1 MIRYAYIIP
10 FLPLLSFFIN
20 IAVGKRLPRKGDW
33 LCLGTIAIGLAMS
46 IGIFYEVFRAYDPN
60 FRYHV
65 VFPWLTIGDRA
76 VFNTG
81 ILIDNVTAVML
92 LVVTIVSTL
101 VHLFSIGY
109 MHGDPRYSRYFA
121 YLSIFSFSMLGL
133 VLAESFL
140 FIYIFW
146 ELVGLSSYLLIGF
159 WFEKKSASDAGKK
172 AFIVNRVGDFGFLI
186 GILIIYATCGVLGYD
201 QVFLAIGE
209 GKLSGTL
216 LTLAGI
222 GVFCGAIGKSAQF
235 PLHVWLP
242 DAMEGPTPVSALIHA
257 ATMVAAG
264 VYLVGRVYPM
274 FTPDAFLFIAYFG
287 LITLFLTATIALA
300 QNDIKKVLAY
310 STCSQLGYMIM
321 GLGVGGY
328 TAGLAHLTTHAAFK
342 ACLFLGSGSV
352 IHAVHSQ
359 DIQEMGG
366 LRKKMPI
373 TFATFLIATLAISGV
388 PGFSGFYSKD
398 MILGAA
404 LEFGMKSANPLHMI
418 FFIGALFT
426 AGLTAFYMFRLV
438 ILTFFGAPKDHHKFD
453 HAHESPPSMWVP
465 LVILAGLSFSFW
477 YSGWFGTLVQ
487 KPKSVANLAG
497 ISAPAKVATMEHAAV
512 MAPAPTPVVHGESP
526 SEASHGSSPPGPT
539 HEAASPRGTTP
550 LRSHETAAPHS
561 APKDGAGRTPGAV
574 HAASQGHAGEADHD
588 AHIAHTA
595 HSYAMYSSVAVGTL
609 GIFLAFVV
617 YSFGWINPDRVMNAV
632 KPLHTFLQN
641 KWYFDEL
648 YEATVVD
655 GSKALSRGLAWFDN
669 NVVDGLVNLSAQLG
683 VFASFLVGKFDDYV
697 VDGAVN
703 GLASATTGSG
713 SLLRRL
719 QTGKLYHYVFVLA
732 GGAVVI
738 FLIKAF

>member
-10 FLPLLSFFIN
+10 LLPLASFFIN

-33 LCLGTIAIGLAMS
+33 LSLATILAGLVMS
-46 IGIFYEVFRAYDPN
+46 VGIFLEVFQAYDPN
-60 FRYHV
+60 FKYHV
-65 VFPWLTIGDRA
+65 VAPWLTVGDRFA
-76 VFNTG
+76 LNVG
-81 ILIDNVTAVML
+81 ILVDNLTAVML
-92 LVVTIVSTL
+92 LVVTGVSTL

-133 VLAESFL
+133 VLAESFF

-159 WFEKKSASDAGKK
+159 WFEKKSAADAGKK
-172 AFIVNRVGDFGFLI
+172 AFITTHIGDVGFLI
-186 GILIIYATCGVLGYD
+186 GNMIIFVTCGVFGFD
-201 QVFLAIGE
+201 EVFQAIGQ

-216 LTLAGI
+216 LTIAGI

-274 FTPDAFLFIAYFG
+274 FTPDAFLFIAYIGF
-287 LITLFLTATIALA
+287 ITLFIAATIALT

-310 STCSQLGYMIM
+310 STVSQLGFMIM

-328 TAGLAHLTTHAAFK
+328 TAGLAHLATHAAFK

-352 IHAVHSQ
+352 IHALHTQ
-359 DIQEMGG
+359 DLREMGG

-373 TFATFLIATLAISGV
+373 TFVTFLIATLAIAGV
-388 PGFSGFYSKD
+388 PGFSGFFSKD
-398 MILGAA
+398 MILAAA
-404 LEFGMKSANPLHMI
+404 LEFGMRNPAHYVL
-418 FFIGALFT
+418 FFGALFT
-426 AGLTAFYMFRLV
+426 AGMTAFYMFRLV
-438 ILTFFGAPKDHHKFD
+438 IMAFLGEPKDHHKFD
-453 HAHESPPSMWVP
+453 HAHESPPNMWVP
-465 LVILAGLSFSFW
+465 LVVLAIFSFSFW
-477 YSGWFGTLVQ
+477 FKSPFVEKGWVQTLIT
-487 KPKSVANLAG
+487 KPATVANVAE
-497 ISAPAKVATMEHAAV
+497 APVAAASMEHAAV
-512 MAPAPTPVVHGESP
+512 MTGEATHAAAPAEGGGHDAVPAAHGEK
-526 SEASHGSSPPGPT
+526 AGAPT
-539 HEAASPRGTTP
+539 HA
-550 LRSHETAAPHS
+550 
-561 APKDGAGRTPGAV
+561 GAG
-574 HAASQGHAGEADHD
+574 EHD
-588 AHIAHTA
+588 AHLAHMA
-595 HSYAMYSSVAVGTL
+595 HSYAMYSSVAVGML
-609 GIFLAFVV
+609 GIFLGFVV
-617 YSFGWINPDRVMNAV
+617 YFFGWIDPARVANSV
-632 KPLHTFLQN
+632 KPLYNFLLN

-648 YEATVVD
+648 YDKTVID
-655 GSKALSRGLAWFDN
+655 GSIALAKFLAWFDLH
-669 NVVDGLVNLSAQLG
+669 VVDGLVNLAAQLG
-683 VFASFLVGKFDDYV
+683 VFVSFLVGKFDDYV

-703 GLASATTGSG
+703 GLASATIGGGSI
-713 SLLRRL
+713 LRRL

>member
-1 MIRYAYIIP
+1 VIRYAYIIP

-65 VFPWLTIGDRA
+65 VFPWLTVGDRA
-76 VFNTG
+76 LFNAG

-109 MHGDPRYSRYFA
+109 MHGDPRYSRFFA

-287 LITLFLTATIALA
+287 LITLFITATIALA

-373 TFATFLIATLAISGV
+373 TFVTFLIATLAISGV

-404 LEFGMKSANPLHMI
+404 LEFGMKSSNPLHMI

-453 HAHESPPSMWVP
+453 HAHESPPNMWVP

-477 YSGWFGTLVQ
+477 FSGWFGTLVQ

-497 ISAPAKVATMEHAAV
+497 ISAPATVASMEHAAV
-512 MAPAPTPVVHGESP
+512 MAPEPHGEAVSAKEGALDAARGPSSHGTPTPAETPQAAHSAGHGESP
-526 SEASHGSSPPGPT
+526 EGASHGVTPAGAA
-539 HEAASPRGTTP
+539 HGAEA
-550 LRSHETAAPHS
+550 E
-561 APKDGAGRTPGAV
+561 
-574 HAASQGHAGEADHD
+574 HD
-588 AHIAHTA
+588 AHLAHKA
-595 HSYAMYSSVAVGTL
+595 HSIAMYSSVAVGTL

-617 YSFGWINPDRVMNAV
+617 YSFGWINPDRVMNAL

-648 YEATVVD
+648 YEATAVN
-655 GSKALSRGLAWFDN
+655 GSKALSRGLAWFDM

-683 VFASFLVGKFDDYV
+683 VFVSFLVGKFDDYV

-713 SLLRRL
+713 SVLRRL

-732 GGAVVI
+732 GGALII

>member
-1 MIRYAYIIP
+1 VIRYAYIIP

-65 VFPWLTIGDRA
+65 VFPWLTVGDRA
-76 VFNTG
+76 LFNAG

-186 GILIIYATCGVLGYD
+186 GILIIYATCGVMGYD

-373 TFATFLIATLAISGV
+373 TFATFVIATLAISGV

-487 KPKSVANLAG
+487 KPMSVANLAG
-497 ISAPAKVATMEHAAV
+497 ISAPAKVAAMEGAAV
-512 MAPAPTPVVHGESP
+512 MAPAPHEEAAPMKEEALAASRGSAPGKGEHGQAPPHGTSAPTETPHAARPAVHGESQGG
-526 SEASHGSSPPGPT
+526 AS
-539 HEAASPRGTTP
+539 
-550 LRSHETAAPHS
+550 
-561 APKDGAGRTPGAV
+561 
-574 HAASQGHAGEADHD
+574 HD

-595 HSYAMYSSVAVGTL
+595 HTYAMYSSVAVGTL

-617 YSFGWINPDRVMNAV
+617 YSFGWINPDRVMNAA
-632 KPLHTFLQN
+632 KPLHNFLQN

-655 GSKALSRGLAWFDN
+655 GSKALSRGLSWFDMH
-669 NVVDGLVNLSAQLG
+669 VVDGLVNLSAQLG

-732 GGAVVI
+732 GGALII

>member
-1 MIRYAYIIP
+1 VIRYAYIIP

-33 LCLGTIAIGLAMS
+33 LCLGTIAVALAMS
-46 IGIFYEVFRAYDPN
+46 IGIFYEVFGAYDPN

-65 VFPWLTIGDRA
+65 VFPWITVGDRA
-76 VFNTG
+76 LLNTG
-81 ILIDNVTAVML
+81 ILIDNLTAVML

-172 AFIVNRVGDFGFLI
+172 AFIVNRVGDFGFLV

-274 FTPDAFLFIAYFG
+274 FTPDAFLVIAYFG

-310 STCSQLGYMIM
+310 STCSQLGYMVM

-328 TAGLAHLTTHAAFK
+328 TAGLAHLATHAAFK

-373 TFATFLIATLAISGV
+373 TFVTFLIATLAISGV

-404 LEFGMKSANPLHMI
+404 LEFGMKSANPLHMV
-418 FFIGALFT
+418 FFLGALFT

-438 ILTFFGAPKDHHKFD
+438 ILTFFGPPKDHHKYD
-453 HAHESPPSMWVP
+453 HAHESPANMWVP

-477 YSGWFGTLVQ
+477 YSGWFGTLIQ
-487 KPKSVANLAG
+487 KPTSVANLAA

-512 MAPAPTPVVHGESP
+512 MAPAPHGEAEKTPHAAAPPVHGEVHGEAP
-526 SEASHGSSPPGPT
+526 ATHGGAGDEAS
-539 HEAASPRGTTP
+539 
-550 LRSHETAAPHS
+550 
-561 APKDGAGRTPGAV
+561 
-574 HAASQGHAGEADHD
+574 HD

-595 HSYAMYSSVAVGTL
+595 HTYAMYSSVAVGTL

-617 YSFGWINPDRVMNAV
+617 YSFGWINPDRVMNAL

-648 YEATVVD
+648 YEATVIN
-655 GSKALSRGLAWFDN
+655 GSKAFSRGLYWFDLH
-669 NVVDGLVNLSAQLG
+669 VVDGLVNLTAQLG
-683 VFASFLVGKFDDYV
+683 VFVSFLVGKFDDYV

-713 SLLRRL
+713 SVLRRL

-732 GGAVVI
+732 GGALII

>member
-1 MIRYAYIIP
+1 VIRYAHIIP

-33 LCLGTIAIGLAMS
+33 LSLATIATCLAMS

-60 FRYHV
+60 FKYHV
-65 VFPWLTIGDRA
+65 VLPWISVGDRA

-81 ILIDNVTAVML
+81 ILIDNLTAVML
-92 LVVTIVSTL
+92 LVVSGVSTL
-101 VHLFSIGY
+101 VHLFSVGY
-109 MHGDPRYSRYFA
+109 MHGDPRYNRFFA

-133 VLAESFL
+133 VLADSFF

-159 WFEKKSASDAGKK
+159 WFEKKSAADACKK

-201 QVFLAIGE
+201 DVFLAIGE

-222 GVFCGAIGKSAQF
+222 GVFAGAIGKSAQF

-264 VYLVGRVYPM
+264 VYLVGRVYPI
-274 FTPDAFLFIAYFG
+274 FTPDAFLVIAYIG
-287 LITLFLTATIALA
+287 LITLMITATIALTA
-300 QNDIKKVLAY
+300 RDIKKVLAY
-310 STCSQLGYMIM
+310 STCSQLGFMVM
-321 GLGVGGY
+321 GLGVGGF

-359 DIQEMGG
+359 DIFEMGG

-373 TFATFLIATLAISGV
+373 TFWTFLIATLAIAGV
-388 PGFSGFYSKD
+388 PGFSGFFSKD
-398 MILGAA
+398 MILGEA
-404 LEFGMKSANPLHMI
+404 LAFGMRNPQHLGI
-418 FFIGALFT
+418 FIGALLT

-438 ILTFFGAPKDHHKFD
+438 ILTFFGHPRDHHKYD
-453 HAHESPPSMWVP
+453 HAHESPANMWVP
-465 LVILAGLSFSFW
+465 LAVLATLSFSFW
-477 YSGWFGTLVQ
+477 FQNPISGKSWFKDLVP
-487 KPKSVANLAG
+487 KPVS
-497 ISAPAKVATMEHAAV
+497 
-512 MAPAPTPVVHGESP
+512 
-526 SEASHGSSPPGPT
+526 
-539 HEAASPRGTTP
+539 
-550 LRSHETAAPHS
+550 
-561 APKDGAGRTPGAV
+561 AV
-574 HAASQGHAGEADHD
+574 HAPASALAHGATEAAAVPVPVAAPGPSHGALAVRAHEPAVHGAATAPTTGHAAAVQGHGAGAESEHD
-588 AHIAHTA
+588 AHITHVAHRT
-595 HSYAMYSSVAVGTL
+595 AMYLSILIAGL
-609 GIFLAFVV
+609 GIFFAFGV
-617 YSFGWINPDRVMNAV
+617 YMFGWVDPDRVASAFAPV
-632 KPLHTFLQN
+632 HSFLVN

-648 YEATVVD
+648 YEATVIG
-655 GSKALSRGLAWFDN
+655 GSKALSRGLAWFDMH
-669 NVVDGLVNLSAQLG
+669 VVDGLVNLAAQLG
-683 VFASFLVGKFDDYV
+683 VFVSFLVGKFDNYV

-703 GLASATTGSG
+703 GLASATTGGG
-713 SLLRRL
+713 SILRRL

-732 GGAVVI
+732 GGALVI